1 MTPAHDEPGRTEAQP
16 RKTDTIRDGLR
27 YDAFISYSR
36 HNLDVAD
43 KIERDL
49 ERFPLPR
56 DIRKRLGRR
65 HLNVFRDISDMTGN
79 QLESAIEQKLEDSRT
94 LVVLCSP
101 AARSSKFVGIELT
114 RFAQLRGSAQIV
126 PALVGGEP
134 NDDPGVD
141 PADMAFPE
149 ALEEVLGSD
158 PLAVDMRTAWT
169 VRGRRAKLARGS
181 PWVQL
186 VAGIVGATTDD
197 LTARIAK
204 AERHRLQTAVALL
217 AVVLVVVG
225 SLGVFAWQK
234 RGQAIRAAERVAQVQ
249 AISRF
254 TSDIGSKPQR
264 NLLLGVQAAGLA
276 TEGQGENLLAI
287 DSVRQQLQV
296 AGGLPLL
303 GHPAPTRAAS
313 LSSNHRWL
321 ATGSDD
327 GTIKLWHLDATDP
340 TGSSASLTGHVG
352 AIHGLS
358 FTPDGRWLVSG
369 GADGTVRLWRITDDG
384 ASPGPVLAANRFGAV
399 NAVAISPDGAW
410 LAVGTQ
416 DGTTCIWPSTPD
428 GFRERPCDVGRSSG
442 DDAALQPRK
451 QLASDD
457 VHGLMR
463 GDERPCRPVG
473 PEEGFRESGSSATVS
488 RHCPERGLPTGHLVR
503 WRRHPTRGGL
513 RLSRRSLG
521 FDPAQS
527 AAARDRHGQS
537 RRVDQRRCVEP
548 RQSLVGD
555 GQPRGRDPSDGS
567 HSLREPT
574 HRAEGT
580 QRRSARAFIQRRQ
593 PLAGKRIRRR
603 HRTVVEHD
611 RPHLPVD
618 SPARSGHAGR
628 PGALRP
634 RLRPASAR
642 HRRLTADRRGERATL
657 EYPRSA
663 D

>member
-16 RKTDTIRDGLR
+16 PRTETFPEGLR

-94 LVVLCSP
+94 LIVLCSP
-101 AARSSKFVGIELT
+101 AARSSKFVGIELK

-126 PALVGGEP
+126 PAMVGGEP
-134 NDDPGVD
+134 NDGPGVD
-141 PADMAFPE
+141 PTDMAFPE
-149 ALEEVLGSD
+149 ALEDVLGSD

-287 DSVRQQLQV
+287 DGVRQQLQV

-313 LSSNHRWL
+313 LSFNHRWL

-327 GTIKLWHLDATDP
+327 GTIKLAGTWTRP
-340 TGSSASLTGHVG
+340 TRPAVPRRSPDTSAPSTGCPLLRTVGGSSAAAPTERS
-352 AIHGLS
+352 
-358 FTPDGRWLVSG
+358 DSG
-369 GADGTVRLWRITDDG
+369 ESPTIG

-416 DGTTCIWPSTPD
+416 DGATCIWPSTPD
-428 GFRERPCDVGRSSG
+428 GFREQPCDVGRSTDPVTTLRFSPGSSWLAATCTASCAAMNAPVVLWDLKKDFTRQGPAQLFHASALNEDSLLAISFGG
-442 DDAALQPRK
+442 DD
-451 QLASDD
+451 
-457 VHGLMR
+457 
-463 GDERPCRPVG
+463 
-473 PEEGFRESGSSATVS
+473 T
-488 RHCPERGLPTGHLVR
+488 
-503 WRRHPTRGGL
+503 PTRGGV
-513 RLSRRSLG
+513 RLPRRSLG

-527 AAARDRHGQS
+527 AAARGRHGQS
-537 RRVDQRRCVEP
+537 RRVDQRRCVES
-548 RQSLVGD
+548 RQSLAGD

-567 HSLREPT
+567 RVTP
-574 HRAEGT
+574 RAHP
-580 QRRSARAFIQRRQ
+580 SC
-593 PLAGKRIRRR
+593 
-603 HRTVVEHD
+603 
-611 RPHLPVD
+611 
-618 SPARSGHAGR
+618 
-628 PGALRP
+628 
-634 RLRPASAR
+634 
-642 HRRLTADRRGERATL
+642 
-657 EYPRSA
+657 
-663 D
+663 